1 MKLFFKHNGI
11 YLTLYFALL
20 AYLASVLLN
29 DGKVQIHQQIN
40 THVGNHYLDVFF
52 KYITHLGDGI
62 FVVLVGIMMLF
73 FNLKKASYILLTYIS
88 ASILTTILKTF
99 VFVENWRP
107 LFVYRY
113 FATQYN
119 LNTIEGVDLNVG
131 NSFPSGHATA
141 AFALFMSLVF
151 MSNKQV
157 YKMLFFIL
165 AVLATF
171 SRTYLSQHWLVDIYF
186 GSIIGFCFSVFFY
199 VVFYNKSFSEK
210 YALPLQIFLA
220 KKKNAV

>member
-1 MKLFFKHNGI
+1 MKLFLKNNGI
-11 YLTLYFALL
+11 YLAMYFALL
-20 AYLASVLLN
+20 IYLASVLLH

-40 THVGNHYLDVFF
+40 TLVGNHYLDIFF

-62 FVVLVGIMMLF
+62 FVILISIIMLF

-88 ASILTTILKTF
+88 ASILTAILKTF

-113 FATQYN
+113 FATQYH

-141 AFALFMSLVF
+141 AFTLFMSLLF

-157 YKMLFFIL
+157 YKILFFVL
-165 AVLATF
+165 ALVATF

-186 GSIIGFCFSVFFY
+186 GSIIGFCFSILFY
-199 VVFYNKSFSEK
+199 VIFYNKSFSEK
-210 YALPLQIFLA
+210 YSLPIQTFLA
-220 KKKNAV
+220 KKKNVV